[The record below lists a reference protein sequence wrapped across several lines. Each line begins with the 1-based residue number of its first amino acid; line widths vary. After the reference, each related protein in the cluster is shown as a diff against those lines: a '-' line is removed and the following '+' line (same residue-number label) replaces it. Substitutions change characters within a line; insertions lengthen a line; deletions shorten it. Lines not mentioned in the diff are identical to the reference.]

1 MARRRKKHG
10 SVLYTIVLM
19 LYTLAL
25 IVAACYGLTL
35 VWTYAENYEKARPEN
50 TMDAYID
57 NLSRNLWN
65 DGVAE
70 TIAAMPHEVQSD
82 EECKELVKAM
92 LNDELSYS
100 RMPGGSESD
109 KTISYKLLCGGN
121 TFGKVTLIRDPNVES
136 KESSIKI
143 PLIGDVLSE
152 QAPWIV
158 SEEEFDFNGLYSS
171 VSITVPEVYSVS
183 LNGVKLGEEYIVERD
198 IPYDVLKDYY
208 AQYPALPKKVTYQF
222 DNVFGHLTPVVYNEK
237 GEETVIDNTKD
248 DSQFI
253 KPVDEAIVS
262 RLSDFALEF
271 SDAYLSFSAAVADPM
286 YSYSKLMPYIQLG
299 GDLDLRLKQAM
310 DGAGNWGHT
319 TSYRF
324 ESGQLNRATDVGD
337 GFYILEVSAV
347 TVTTFP
353 NHGENGVV
361 TDNNGLT
368 IIVHDTAGE
377 IRAVAVERYDA
388 DEA

>member
-1 MARRRKKHG
+1 MARRRKKTG
-10 SVLYTIVLM
+10 SVLYTVVLM
-19 LYTLAL
+19 LYTLVL
-25 IVAACYGLTL
+25 IAAACYGLTL
-35 VWTYAENYEKARPEN
+35 VWNYAENYEKARPDN
-50 TMDAYID
+50 TMNAYID

-65 DGVAE
+65 EGVAE
-70 TIAAMPHEVQSD
+70 TIAAMPHEVQTD
-82 EECKELVKAM
+82 EECEELVKAM

-100 RMPGGSESD
+100 RLPGGSEGDS
-109 KTISYKLLCGGN
+109 TVSYNLLCGGN
-121 TFGKVTLIRDPNVES
+121 VFGKVTLIRDPNVEAR
-136 KESSIKI
+136 KSSLNI

-152 QAPWIV
+152 QPPWIV
-158 SEEEFDFNGLYSS
+158 SDEEFDFNGLYSS
-171 VSITVPEVYSVS
+171 VSVTVPEAYSVS

-208 AQYPALPKKVTYQF
+208 SQYPALPKKVTYKF
-222 DNVFGHLTPVVYNEK
+222 DNVFGHLSPVVYNEK
-237 GEETVIDNTKD
+237 GEETVIDETKD

-253 KPVDEAIVS
+253 KPVDEAIMG
-262 RLSDFALEF
+262 RLSEFAVPF
-271 SDAYLSFSAAVADPM
+271 ADAYLSFSAAVADPM

-310 DGAGNWGHT
+310 DGTGNWGHT

-337 GFYILEVSAV
+337 GYYILEISAV
-347 TVTTFP
+347 TTTTFP

-368 IIVHDTAGE
+368 VIVHDTDEG

-388 DEA
+388 DEV